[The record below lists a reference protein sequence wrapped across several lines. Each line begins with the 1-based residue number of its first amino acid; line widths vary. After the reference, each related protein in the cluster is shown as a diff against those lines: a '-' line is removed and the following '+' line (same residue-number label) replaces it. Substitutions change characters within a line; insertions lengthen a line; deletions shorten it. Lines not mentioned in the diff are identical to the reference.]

1 MKAKLRSSNFINENK
16 ISHYKQTIT
25 WSKHI
30 ASIFP
35 FIKPSATITQ
45 QSCNCCTNRRFVYPC
60 STWCAINFWSCN
72 SALVVRYFVS
82 FHKDVVAWLL
92 LDCCATSLLGTKFLK
107 RNLEAIPY
115 WYMNFSERTN
125 QKAVKEVKRIVIPYD
140 MWIWKTKYMQNLQ
153 KRNSSS

>member
-1 MKAKLRSSNFINENK
+1 MIKLLYNTLFQYIK
-16 ISHYKQTIT
+16 
-25 WSKHI
+25 
-30 ASIFP
+30 
-35 FIKPSATITQ
+35 FIKIKFRSFHESKVVQQQLHKWKQNIALQTDYYMIKAYCKHLSISATITQ

-115 WYMNFSERTN
+115 WCWKKKLL
-125 QKAVKEVKRIVIPYD
+125 KAV
-140 MWIWKTKYMQNLQ
+140 
-153 KRNSSS
+153 